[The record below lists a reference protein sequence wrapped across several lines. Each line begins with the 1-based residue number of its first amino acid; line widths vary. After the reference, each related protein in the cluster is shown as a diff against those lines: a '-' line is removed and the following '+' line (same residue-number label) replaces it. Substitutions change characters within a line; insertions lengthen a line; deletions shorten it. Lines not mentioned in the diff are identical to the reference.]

1 MDSSRTHPEH
11 AKDQLGRLSYRYV
24 VPAGPNP
31 DWSVTRSVIPVDAG
45 TSSVGA
51 APMGS
56 TSVRGHEVHELG
68 RRQ

>member
-31 DWSVTRSVIPVDAG
+31 DWSVIPVDAG
-45 TSSVGA
+45 TSSVEA
-51 APMGS
+51 APMAS